1 MQDPACAQSSIN
13 AFDIALPRP
22 PCKKVNAVST
32 AYNTQML
39 QLWEGLCDGRMAK
52 YASRP
57 TVVKTNKL
65 LAELWCFR
73 QKRRAG
79 RKSSGSLATAWSG
92 LATAQRGPV
101 RARSKTGNSL
111 RQPSN
116 NMKRINK
123 SLKQLENS
131 SKGLG
136 RDLPTT
142 QRILPT
148 TWRDWS
154 GGSSTASPRSSV
166 ENNLQTRGRPKQ
178 QELWE
183 LGYLFGQHG

>member
-1 MQDPACAQSSIN
+1 MCCPKQMQDPACAQSSIN

-73 QKRRAG
+73 EKRRAG
-79 RKSSGSLATAWSG
+79 RKSSGSLATA
-92 LATAQRGPV
+92 QRGPA

-148 TWRDWS
+148 T
-154 GGSSTASPRSSV
+154 
-166 ENNLQTRGRPKQ
+166 
-178 QELWE
+178 
-183 LGYLFGQHG
+183 